1 MCLLDRCR
9 KMQSANNVQYL
20 NNFIV
25 WLIYAT
31 LTGLAKSKRV
41 SEVVHF
47 ITLVYL
53 ITLDLHTTLKTVGK
67 YNFKQVGR
75 NEIKKNY
82 YWIIYFNCF
91 YYLNA
96 TTCKFFYMDAN
107 KFTLFFHC
115 TIFFEICT

>member
-41 SEVVHF
+41 SEVGHF

-67 YNFKQVGR
+67 YNF
-75 NEIKKNY
+75 
-82 YWIIYFNCF
+82 
-91 YYLNA
+91 
-96 TTCKFFYMDAN
+96 
-107 KFTLFFHC
+107 
-115 TIFFEICT
+115 ICTGFINRWEEMRLKKIIIG